1 MGTPVSEPAASADD
15 WGALFEAPPAAAG
28 NGRPAEGGDAAPGG
42 SDFTLLCV
50 DDEANILA
58 SLKRLFR
65 PTGYRVLT
73 ATSGEE
79 ALALMEREAV
89 DLIISDM
96 RMPGMN
102 GAQVL
107 AATRAHWPETVRILL
122 TGYADMSSTIEA
134 INSGQLHRYIAKPWD
149 DNEVLLVVR
158 EGLEK
163 KALLREKIRLEA
175 LTQAQNEE
183 LKSLNASL
191 EAKVAER
198 TAELATAHD
207 KLKTGFL
214 NTIKTFSNL
223 IELRGGQMAGHSR
236 RVADLARRLG
246 QEMKLPSGEAQDL
259 FFAAL
264 LHDLGKFGLPDA
276 LLGKPFNLLTPDE
289 RNEMVKHPAKGEALL
304 MGLEQLHG
312 AARLIRA
319 HHERFDGQGYPD
331 GLSGLAIPL
340 GARILA
346 AANDYDAVQQGAIS
360 TKRASPE
367 EALQYL
373 NAGRGHRYDPSVLDA
388 LDKLLGSA
396 AKPEAR
402 QLPLQSDKLKP
413 GMVLARDLVTR
424 DGVLLLARDFI
435 VDDNLIRHIQGFE
448 RTEGYRLT
456 LHVTEGKT

>member
-1 MGTPVSEPAASADD
+1 MNEPATAAD
-15 WGALFEAPPAAAG
+15 WGALFDAPTAAAEKSQ
-28 NGRPAEGGDAAPGG
+28 PAEHGDTAVSGG
-42 SDFTLLCV
+42 DFTLLCV

-65 PTGYRVLT
+65 PAGYRVLT

-79 ALALMEREAV
+79 ALALLEKEAV

-107 AATRAHWPETVRILL
+107 AAVRARWPETVRILL
-122 TGYADMSSTIEA
+122 TGYADIGSTIEA
-134 INSGQLHRYIAKPWD
+134 INNGQLHRYISKPWD
-149 DNEVLLVVR
+149 DSEVQLVVR
-158 EGLEK
+158 EGLER
-163 KALLREKIRLEA
+163 KALLREKNRLEA

-183 LKSLNASL
+183 LRQLNAGL
-191 EAKVAER
+191 ETKVAER
-198 TAELATAHD
+198 TAELAAAHD

-214 NTIKTFSNL
+214 NTLKTFSNL

-236 RVADLARRLG
+236 RVADLARRIG
-246 QEMKLPSGEAQDL
+246 QAVKLPSNEAQDL

-264 LHDLGKFGLPDA
+264 LHDIGKIGLPDA
-276 LLGKPFNLLTPDE
+276 LLGKPFNQLTPDE
-289 RNEMVKHPAKGEALL
+289 RSEMVKHPAKAEGLL

-331 GLSGLAIPL
+331 GLAGDAIPL

-346 AANDYDAVQQGAIS
+346 VANDYDAIQQGAIS
-360 TKRASPE
+360 PKRASAE
-367 EALQYL
+367 EALLYL
-373 NAGRGHRYDPSVLDA
+373 RGGRGHRYDPAIVKVVESLLDSTPRSGTSPLVL
-388 LDKLLGSA
+388 
-396 AKPEAR
+396 R
-402 QLPLQSDKLKP
+402 SDQLKP
-413 GMVLARDLVTR
+413 GMALARDLVTR
-424 DGVLLLARDFI
+424 DGVLLLAHDFLI
-435 VDDNLIRHIQGFE
+435 DENLIRQIQGFE

-456 LHVTEGKT
+456 LHVVEGRS

>member
-1 MGTPVSEPAASADD
+1 MNEPATAAAD
-15 WGALFEAPPAAAG
+15 WGALFDAPPATASKSQS
-28 NGRPAEGGDAAPGG
+28 AEHGDAADVNGG
-42 SDFTLLCV
+42 NFTLLCV
-50 DDEANILA
+50 DDEANILS

-73 ATSGEE
+73 AASGEE
-79 ALALMEREAV
+79 ALAVMEKEAV
-89 DLIISDM
+89 DLIVSDM

-107 AATRAHWPETVRILL
+107 AAARMRWPETVRILL
-122 TGYADMSSTIEA
+122 TGHADMSSTIEA
-134 INSGQLHRYIAKPWD
+134 INGGQLHRYIAKPWD

-163 KALLREKIRLEA
+163 RSLLREKTRLEA
-175 LTQAQNEE
+175 LTQSQNEE
-183 LKSLNASL
+183 LKQLNASL

-246 QEMKLPSGEAQDL
+246 QALKLPAHEAQDL

-264 LHDLGKFGLPDA
+264 LHDLGKIGLPDT
-276 LLGKPFNLLTPDE
+276 LLGKPFNQLTPDE

-331 GLSGLAIPL
+331 GLAGSAIPP
-340 GARILA
+340 GSRILA
-346 AANDYDAVQQGAIS
+346 VANDYDAVQLGAIS
-360 TKRASPE
+360 PKRASAE

-373 NAGRGHRYDPSVLDA
+373 RAGRGHRYDPAVLDV
-388 LDKLLGSA
+388 LDKLLGGA
-396 AKPEAR
+396 AKAEAGP
-402 QLPLQSDKLKP
+402 LPIQSDKLKP

-435 VDDNLIRHIQGFE
+435 VDNNLIRQIQGFE
-448 RTEGYRLT
+448 RSEGYRLT
-456 LHVTEGKT
+456 LHVTEGKS

>member
-1 MGTPVSEPAASADD
+1 MNEPATAAAD
-15 WGALFEAPPAAAG
+15 WGALFDAPTAAATKSQS
-28 NGRPAEGGDAAPGG
+28 AEHGDAAAANGG
-42 SDFTLLCV
+42 DFTLLCV
-50 DDEANILA
+50 DDEANILS

-73 ATSGEE
+73 AASGEE
-79 ALALMEREAV
+79 ALAVMEKEAV
-89 DLIISDM
+89 DLIVSDM

-107 AATRAHWPETVRILL
+107 AAARARWPETVRILL
-122 TGYADMSSTIEA
+122 TGHADMSSTIEA

-163 KALLREKIRLEA
+163 KSLLLEKTRLEA

-183 LKSLNASL
+183 LKQLNAGL

-246 QEMKLPSGEAQDL
+246 QALKLPANEAQDL

-264 LHDLGKFGLPDA
+264 LHDLGKIGLPDA
-276 LLGKPFNLLTPDE
+276 LLGKPFNQLTPDE

-319 HHERFDGQGYPD
+319 HHERYDGQGYPD
-331 GLSGLAIPL
+331 GLAGSAIPH

-346 AANDYDAVQQGAIS
+346 VANDYDAVQQGAIS
-360 TKRASPE
+360 PKRASAE

-373 NAGRGHRYDPSVLDA
+373 RAGRGHRYDPAVLDV
-388 LDKLLGSA
+388 LDKLLGGA
-396 AKPEAR
+396 AKAEAGP
-402 QLPLQSDKLKP
+402 LPIQSDKLKP

-424 DGVLLLARDFI
+424 DGVLLLARDFL
-435 VDDNLIRHIQGFE
+435 VDDNLIRQIQGFE

-456 LHVTEGKT
+456 LHVVEGKP

>member
-1 MGTPVSEPAASADD
+1 MSEPVIDTAAAD
-15 WGALFEAPPAAAG
+15 WGALFEAPPAAVEQSQSPQHGEAS
-28 NGRPAEGGDAAPGG
+28 AQGG
-42 SDFTLLCV
+42 DFTLLCV

-65 PTGYRVLT
+65 PTGYRLLT
-73 ATSGEE
+73 AASGEE
-79 ALALMEREAV
+79 ALALMEKEAV

-96 RMPGMN
+96 RMPGMS

-107 AATRAHWPETVRILL
+107 SAVHARWPGTVRILL
-122 TGYADMSSTIEA
+122 TGYADMGSTIEA

-163 KALLREKIRLEA
+163 KALLREKNRLEA

-183 LKSLNASL
+183 LKSLNAGL

-198 TAELATAHD
+198 TAALAAAHD

-236 RVADLARRLG
+236 RVAELARRIG
-246 QEMKLPSGEAQDL
+246 QAMKLPPEEMQSL

-264 LHDLGKFGLPDA
+264 LHDLGKIGLPDA
-276 LLGKPFNLLTPDE
+276 LLGKPFNQLTPDE

-304 MGLEQLHG
+304 MGLEQLRG

-331 GLSGLAIPL
+331 GLSGSAIPL

-346 AANDYDAVQQGAIS
+346 VANDYDALQQGAIS
-360 TKRASPE
+360 PKRASAE
-367 EALQYL
+367 EALLYL
-373 NAGRGHRYDPSVLDA
+373 RGGRGHRYDPDVVEVA
-388 LDKLLGSA
+388 EKLLGA
-396 AKPEAR
+396 PAKPEAG
-402 QLPLQSDKLKP
+402 PLALRSDKLMP
-413 GMVLARDLVTR
+413 GMVLARDLVTH
-424 DGVLLLARDFI
+424 DGVLLLAHDFVI
-435 VDDNLIRHIQGFE
+435 DDNLIRQIQGFE
-448 RTEGYRLT
+448 RSEGYRLT
-456 LHVTEGKT
+456 LHVTEGKS